1 MRLSWENP
9 LCCKIIARVFP
20 VKAIRLKYEIR
31 SARESAY
38 KKVSASLKKMRISP
52 LFEGMD
58 TCAKLKSLAAA
69 GFFSQ

>member
-1 MRLSWENP
+1 MRLSWKNP

-38 KKVSASLKKMRISP
+38 KKVSASLKKSGFLR
-52 LFEGMD
+52 F
-58 TCAKLKSLAAA
+58 LKEWILA
-69 GFFSQ
+69 QN